1 MVEHP
6 GQHLPCLLLLLMKLV
21 LQILLKPKAILFGLE
36 LPWEEFLDRYVFYD
50 GKLIQVELITALLE
64 DYAQPVPMK
73 ADERQKFLKEIFSY
87 VK

>member
-1 MVEHP
+1 
-6 GQHLPCLLLLLMKLV
+6 MKPFEDRFIHYGLGN
-21 LQILLKPKAILFGLE
+21 LFFDQMDRPVVGTR
-36 LPWEEFLDRYVFYD
+36 EEFLDRYVFYD

>member
-1 MVEHP
+1 
-6 GQHLPCLLLLLMKLV
+6 
-21 LQILLKPKAILFGLE
+21 
-36 LPWEEFLDRYVFYD
+36 
-50 GKLIQVELITALLE
+50 LIQVELITALLE